1 MRKIRDLD
9 KINDQATT
17 EEENFIYVVGGFL
30 LLVVAFWLSEVA
42 K

>member
-17 EEENFIYVVGGFL
+17 DENKFISITGIL
-30 LLVVAFWLSEVA
+30 LMLVII
-42 K
+42 